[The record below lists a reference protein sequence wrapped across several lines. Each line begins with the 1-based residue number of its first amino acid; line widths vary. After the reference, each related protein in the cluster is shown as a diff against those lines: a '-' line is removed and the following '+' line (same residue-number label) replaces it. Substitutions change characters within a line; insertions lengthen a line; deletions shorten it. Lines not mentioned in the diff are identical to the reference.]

1 MTRTP
6 ARALIATALFAAIA
20 TTPAWAAD
28 PSAVPAGDPSPSA
41 DVAPLPWA
49 SENPGRDVTWTESRV
64 DIPGAAGTSIP
75 GTLTLPVWKD
85 PGSSATLRFPAV
97 LMLHGTA
104 SSRDEVGDM
113 YAREA
118 RSLAGHGIAS
128 LRIDFAG
135 SGDSTQ
141 PQTAFTF
148 TEEVSD
154 TRSALDWLSARGD
167 IDPERLALLGFS
179 QGGRVAATVAGT
191 DPRVKAL
198 ATWST
203 WVEDG
208 ATAVNLFGEQPVR
221 DAEANGEVLVD
232 LGFRT
237 WTYSKEFFDSIR
249 ASSPLRD
256 IAAFTGPILAVN
268 GAEDE
273 LAPQSQQMLDAAA
286 STDTTLHTV
295 AGADHIYHVLTDDQS
310 QAQEVLDTT
319 VAWLA
324 ERL

>member
-6 ARALIATALFAAIA
+6 TRALIATALLAALA
-20 TTPAWAAD
+20 TTPALAAD
-28 PSAVPAGDPSPSA
+28 PSPVPSDEPSVAPV
-41 DVAPLPWA
+41 DAPLPWA

-118 RSLAGHGIAS
+118 RSLAEHGIAS

-141 PQTAFTF
+141 PQTAFTY
-148 TEEVSD
+148 TEEVTD
-154 TRSALDWLSARGD
+154 ALSALDWLSARD
-167 IDPERLALLGFS
+167 DLDPERLALLGFS

-208 ATAVNLFGEQPVR
+208 STAVNLFGEQPVK

-237 WTYSKEFFDSIR
+237 WTYSREFFDSIR

-256 IAAFTGPILAVN
+256 IATFAGPILAVN
-268 GAEDE
+268 GSEDE
-273 LAPQSQQMLDAAA
+273 LAPQSQQMIDAAA

-295 AGADHIYHVLTDDQS
+295 PGADHIYHVLTDDQS